1 MGVKWVKGG
10 GCGWKLPMN
19 WEFDAMDKTAKLVLL
34 VAVALA
40 ASTAATA
47 AQVNSYVTFRVPEP
61 ELAENAGGILHHV
74 SGEIVLLQMGWWA
87 CPVRLFVLTEGG
99 IEARGIVWTR
109 SSRCSC

>member
-47 AQVNSYVTFRVPEP
+47 AQVNSYVTFRVLEP
-61 ELAENAGGILHHV
+61 ENPGHSPAGSWG
-74 SGEIVLLQMGWWA
+74 SESRDDGQSQE
-87 CPVRLFVLTEGG
+87 RLSDCDQQL
-99 IEARGIVWTR
+99 
-109 SSRCSC
+109 